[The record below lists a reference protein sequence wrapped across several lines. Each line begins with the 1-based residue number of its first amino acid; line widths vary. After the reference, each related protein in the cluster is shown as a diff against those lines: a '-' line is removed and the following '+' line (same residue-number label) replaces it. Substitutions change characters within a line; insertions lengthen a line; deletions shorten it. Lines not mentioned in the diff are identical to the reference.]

1 MKLKL
6 IEIFKTSDLNMCTKA
21 RFNVND
27 AFLDGALIHQINEN
41 TA

>member
-21 RFNVND
+21 RFSVND
-27 AFLDGALIHQINEN
+27 AFLDGTIIHQINEN